1 MTATL
6 GAGAV
11 PAPAPTSW
19 RQGWTAFLLAAL
31 ARVVLGALAV
41 LLAISVLPVLVGWQ
55 SSVVLSGSMAPTFTV
70 GDVAVVRPVPA
81 DRLEPGQVLLV
92 DDPDSP
98 GELRLHRLVAV
109 QPAGLQLKG
118 DANAAA
124 DGSLVDPAAVHGVV
138 TLGLPLVGQPA
149 VWLTQGRVLPLV
161 GTGLGLLA
169 LLALSVAHRRPDDDP
184 PAPGPSAPPARAG
197 RRRRPAVRGL
207 RRGAVL
213 TAAVLVTVSLPGS
226 GAGFSD
232 TTASPALTFPVATI
246 WNCSDV
252 GTANRATNYYR
263 LQESSGAIAG
273 NSGTTGAAGNATYRG
288 GVARQAGG
296 PGCGSGEDR
305 AVTLDGS
312 SGYLSTTQ
320 AVTNPQSFTTQ
331 LWFSTR
337 TARGGKLIGFGNG
350 TNGDRSGSYD
360 RHVYMTNAG
369 QLVFGVYDGTIYT
382 VTSPRSY
389 NDGGWHLMTASFSPS
404 SGMRLYV
411 DGAQVASGW
420 APAAEAITGHWRIG
434 FDNLNTWP
442 ATPTSE
448 FFAGSLAHV
457 SIYDRVLSA
466 SEVRQAWDITR

>member
-1 MTATL
+1 MTTTL
-6 GAGAV
+6 
-11 PAPAPTSW
+11 PAPAHAAW
-19 RQGWTAFLLAAL
+19 RQGWTAFLLTSL

-41 LLAISVLPVLVGWQ
+41 LLAVSVLPVVIGWQ
-55 SSVVLSGSMAPTFTV
+55 SSVVLSGSMAPTLTV
-70 GDVAVVRPVPA
+70 GDVAVVRPVA
-81 DRLEPGQVLLV
+81 VAVVEPGQVLLV

-98 GELRLHRLVAV
+98 GELRLHRLVSV

-124 DGSLVDPAAVHGVV
+124 DGSLVAPSAVHGVV

-149 VWLTQGRVLPLV
+149 VWLAQGQVLPLA

-169 LLALSVAHRRPDDDP
+169 LLALAVAHRRPEDDP
-184 PAPGPSAPPARAG
+184 PAAPPIATG

-213 TAAVLVTVSLPGS
+213 ASAVLVAVAVP
-226 GAGFSD
+226 GAGAAFSD
-232 TTASPALTFPVATI
+232 TTASPALTFPVAAHWT
-246 WNCSDV
+246 CPDV
-252 GTANRATNYYR
+252 VAADRATHYYR
-263 LQESSGAIAG
+263 LQERSGTIAG
-273 NSGTTGAAGNATYRG
+273 NSGTTGAAGNATYG
-288 GVARQAGG
+288 GTATSQPGG
-296 PGCGSGEDR
+296 PNCGAGETR

-312 SGYLSTTQ
+312 SGYLWTTQ
-320 AVTNPQSFTTQ
+320 AVANPQSFTTQ
-331 LWFSTR
+331 LWFNTR
-337 TARGGKLIGFGNG
+337 TSRGGKLIGFGNG

-369 QLVFGVYDGTIYT
+369 QLVFGLYNGTIYT
-382 VTSPRSY
+382 VTSPRTY
-389 NDGGWHLMTASFSPS
+389 NDGAWHLMTASFSAG

-411 DGAQVASGW
+411 DGALVASGW
-420 APAAEAITGHWRIG
+420 APAAEAITGYWRIG

-448 FFAGSLAHV
+448 FFGGSLAHV

-466 SEVRQAWDITR
+466 NDVREAWEITR